1 MKLIDL
7 KIRPITTV
15 WMRFIE
21 PTSGRIMIDGRDIRK
36 YILESIRN
44 SVGLVAQHKLLLNG
58 SVAGNIAYGRYE
70 ASALKYS
77 IVGFKPSTSVT
88 PGSQPSSVVACVM
101 SGCL

>member
-1 MKLIDL
+1 MKLTGL
-7 KIRPITTV
+7 KIRPIATD

-21 PTSGRIMIDGRDIRK
+21 PTSGRIMIDG
-36 YILESIRN
+36 
-44 SVGLVAQHKLLLNG
+44 SVGE
-58 SVAGNIAYGRYE
+58 NIAYGRYE

-88 PGSQPSSVVACVM
+88 PGSQPSSVLACVM